1 MTTALW
7 CLMITA
13 LIPTALSFIGGY
25 ARHKELG
32 SADNKNPRQQY
43 AQSTG
48 LAARVFAAQQN
59 AWEGLILFTAAL
71 VAAFVSGVPQEQL
84 ATVSIVFVVARVL
97 HAVFYMADRDILRSL
112 SYLVALGSVICIFI
126 MGA

>member
-13 LIPTALSFIGGY
+13 LIPTLLSFTGGY
-25 ARHKELG
+25 LRHKELG
-32 SADNKNPRQQY
+32 GADNKNPRQQY
-43 AQSTG
+43 AQATG
-48 LAARVFAAQQN
+48 VVSRVFAAQQN
-59 AWEGLILFTAAL
+59 AWEGLMLFTAAL

-84 ATVSIVFVVARVL
+84 ATVSIVFVIARIL
-97 HAVFYMADRDILRSL
+97 HAVFYMADRDMLRSL